1 MPSSVGVGDGEDV
14 VDIDAVWS
22 RPRVASRRTASTR
35 TPSSVGVGVIVVIVV
50 ITDADAR
57 FARVASRRA
66 AHAMV
71 WRLGV
76 TMLRAPIVVSRAA
89 SVRRERRARVHAQA
103 AAPDVRWR
111 VVRRRCE
118 AVLRARGVDGDVNAI
133 LRKALRP
140 TWDAV
145 ADDDVASVTNG
156 ERAAIATCVLG
167 SEVWRTRLERERAC
181 VRAGGWREASEALDA
196 CGGGEDAR
204 EIVLMY
210 WCGKER
216 LGAREGTM
224 PDDGA
229 LVEMYGERV
238 RALVEAVKEENLTWT
253 NEISEKFSLP
263 TRLADMFVDEYGADE
278 AGKLAQAMNTRGPV
292 VCRVN
297 AARGASKADVI
308 EMLKA
313 EGVGDIED
321 AFAHLVPG
329 AFWLKDGA
337 PANGGIY
344 GSKTWVDGFYE
355 VQDEGSQLIAASVDA
370 APGDVVLDACAGNGG
385 KTLALAS
392 SMLGVGKIYAF
403 DVDKRRL
410 KHLLANIERAQ
421 VGNIVEVLEKI
432 GSLDELPAA
441 AFDAVLVDAP
451 CSSVGALRRTPS
463 LRYTHD
469 DPYELAKIQLEILRR
484 ASRLV
489 KPNGGRLIYATCSVV
504 SIENQDVARAFEAHH
519 ADFAPWPFETPVPTS
534 PNVALHE
541 HERLLL
547 PHVLGTDG
555 FYISRWKRD

>member
-1 MPSSVGVGDGEDV
+1 
-14 VDIDAVWS
+14 
-22 RPRVASRRTASTR
+22 
-35 TPSSVGVGVIVVIVV
+35 
-50 ITDADAR
+50 
-57 FARVASRRA
+57 
-66 AHAMV
+66 
-71 WRLGV
+71 
-76 TMLRAPIVVSRAA
+76 
-89 SVRRERRARVHAQA
+89 
-103 AAPDVRWR
+103 
-111 VVRRRCE
+111 
-118 AVLRARGVDGDVNAI
+118 
-133 LRKALRP
+133 
-140 TWDAV
+140 
-145 ADDDVASVTNG
+145 
-156 ERAAIATCVLG
+156 
-167 SEVWRTRLERERAC
+167 VWRTRVERERAC
-181 VRAGGWREASEALDA
+181 VRAGGWREALDA

-224 PDDGA
+224 PDEGA
-229 LVEMYGERV
+229 LVEMYGECV
-238 RALVEAVKEENLTWT
+238 RTLVEAVKEENLTWT

-263 TRLADMFVDEYGADE
+263 ARLANMFVDEYGADE

-297 AARGASKADVI
+297 AARGASKAEVI

-392 SMLGVGKIYAF
+392 SMLGVGKICAF

-421 VGNIVEVLEKI
+421 VRNIVEALEKI

-441 AFDAVLVDAP
+441 SFDAVLVDAP

-504 SIENQDVARAFEAHH
+504 SIENQNVARAFEAHH